1 MTTPRE
7 HSRQQI
13 DGFTR
18 GLTTD
23 ELITLAEIY
32 LRDIRYEWHETGH
45 DTLSAALDDLDTIT
59 NQLRNRLTP

>member
-1 MTTPRE
+1 MTTPQE
-7 HSRQQI
+7 HSRQQL

-18 GLTTD
+18 GLTTK
-23 ELITLAEIY
+23 ELFTLAEIY
-32 LRDIRYEWHETGH
+32 LREIRYDWNGTGH